1 MKTVSAGLAGLALFS
16 FAAVAIAATPMILP
30 LEAGPAAPKA
40 FSDTPMRFNR
50 AGLEL
55 LKPGA
60 EIELTLPSGS
70 RHDYI
75 HEQVIDHGGGFK
87 TWITRS
93 PLTGNNERAIITSG
107 PDGAWGWM
115 KTAYGDYRI
124 YPSGKGYDLVARRE
138 HVNLA
143 PKFKGGDAREVAP
156 DDPSIA
162 AFKGVPTVLP
172 QSLAKSIF
180 AKVTPVPVVQSD
192 VMILYTKDLA
202 QKLGMGLMP
211 MLYNVIASANTA
223 YVDSEVAISL
233 RLVNATMIDWPNANA
248 SDDTLDGMGGF
259 GAHAPFFQSLTH
271 GGATSLRNIVGAD
284 FVALLR
290 DGPNDTGGIGNLPK
304 NPVIYPVSTVSS
316 STAYSVNNFC
326 ATGCE
331 GIVAH
336 EIGHNMGNH
345 HDPATIAYDSG
356 GTVASTG
363 VFPYSYG
370 YYSCA
375 TGLTC
380 NPYSPS
386 GGCTDYARCA
396 GTDPNDFGTV
406 MSYFNPKLMKFSNP
420 LLANCEPTG
429 APGAPRACGGSVP
442 APAPATTSNNAL
454 SMNNV
459 RGAISAYRN
468 ETIASLPGSLQFTA
482 LSYSGAEGATVT
494 FTVSRSNGSSGAVS
508 VNYAVTAGTAAAG
521 TDYTAASGTLNWANG
536 DTANKTFNVTLAAD
550 AIVEGVE
557 TFTATLSTPTG
568 PVGVYLGYP
577 TVANGLILEPWPI
590 GALAGLPTD
599 PAGWTAPASPAS
611 SVAWSIVNEVNGAPA
626 GDPGGNSLKSGLLNF
641 AVRNCVDPA
650 NGTTQVPCPS
660 AVEITRNFSGGTVAF
675 SYRVS
680 ALPFFGMLEFLV
692 DGAVVHTQAGD
703 STNAANGGDTGWRFF
718 STTITGGNHTL
729 QWRYRTRLGFACN
742 GATFGGV
749 PYPGCQD
756 RAWIDQLALPANTAA
771 SNPPRLFNI
780 STRLPVLTGDNV
792 MIAGFVIG
800 GSANKTVAVVATGPS
815 LSAFGITNP
824 LANPTMTLVRSS
836 DQATIATNDNWQTAA
851 NQGALSLA
859 GFAPT
864 NPLESALLVDLA
876 PGAYTAIVQGV
887 GGGTGVSVAA
897 VYEVSAPDLPLV
909 NISTR
914 GRVGGPG
921 DEMIGGFVIQ
931 GTGPQ
936 QVAIVATGPSL
947 AAFGIASPLANPT
960 LTLVRSS
967 DQATLATNDNWGTAP
982 NAAALT
988 TAGFA
993 PTNPLESAILTT
1005 LQPGAYT
1012 AIVSGVGGGTGVA
1025 VIGVYRVP

>member
-1 MKTVSAGLAGLALFS
+1 
-16 FAAVAIAATPMILP
+16 
-30 LEAGPAAPKA
+30 
-40 FSDTPMRFNR
+40 
-50 AGLEL
+50 
-55 LKPGA
+55 
-60 EIELTLPSGS
+60 
-70 RHDYI
+70 
-75 HEQVIDHGGGFK
+75 
-87 TWITRS
+87 
-93 PLTGNNERAIITSG
+93 
-107 PDGAWGWM
+107 M

-143 PKFKGGDAREVAP
+143 PKFKGGDAREVGP

-172 QSLAKSIF
+172 QSVAKSIF

-223 YVDSEVAISL
+223 YADSEVAISL

-259 GAHAPFFQSLTH
+259 GAHAAFFQSLTH

-468 ETIASLPGSLQFTA
+468 ETIPTLPGSLQFTA

-508 VNYAVTAGTAAAG
+508 VNYTVTAGTAAAG

-599 PAGWTAPASPAS
+599 PAGWTSPASPAS

-660 AVEITRNFSGGTVAF
+660 AVEITRSFSGGTVAF

-742 GATFGGV
+742 GATFNGV
-749 PYPGCQD
+749 PYPRLPGPRLDRPARASGQHRGVQSAAPVQHLHALAGAHRRQRDDRRLRDRRLGQQD
-756 RAWIDQLALPANTAA
+756 RRGGRYRPVALGIRHHEPAGQSDHDPGALLRPGDDRDQRQLANGREP
-771 SNPPRLFNI
+771 
-780 STRLPVLTGDNV
+780 
-792 MIAGFVIG
+792 
-800 GSANKTVAVVATGPS
+800 GSALVGRLRALEPAGVRPPGGPRTGGVHRDRAGGRRWHGRGGGGGLRGERARPPVGQHLDAGS
-815 LSAFGITNP
+815 RGGPWRRDDRGLRDPGNRAAAGGDRGDGTIARRVRHREPARQSDAHAG
-824 LANPTMTLVRSS
+824 ALVRPGDARDQRQLGHGSECGCPDDGGLRS
-836 DQATIATNDNWQTAA
+836 DQPAGVGDPHHAA
-851 NQGALSLA
+851 AGRLYGDRVGRRRRHRRRGHRGLPGALSRR
-859 GFAPT
+859 
-864 NPLESALLVDLA
+864 
-876 PGAYTAIVQGV
+876 
-887 GGGTGVSVAA
+887 
-897 VYEVSAPDLPLV
+897 
-909 NISTR
+909 R
-914 GRVGGPG
+914 GR
-921 DEMIGGFVIQ
+921 
-931 GTGPQ
+931 
-936 QVAIVATGPSL
+936 L
-947 AAFGIASPLANPT
+947 RRRASPGG
-960 LTLVRSS
+960 
-967 DQATLATNDNWGTAP
+967 D
-982 NAAALT
+982 AL
-988 TAGFA
+988 
-993 PTNPLESAILTT
+993 P
-1005 LQPGAYT
+1005 
-1012 AIVSGVGGGTGVA
+1012 
-1025 VIGVYRVP
+1025 